1 LTMKSG
7 VECEYFLISPDGN
20 SIADPRDT
28 QSKPCYDQSAL
39 MRRYDLI
46 KEICDCMIE
55 MGWGPYQNDHEDANG
70 QFEMNWDYSDCL
82 KTADRHTF
90 FKYMVK
96 TIAEKHGL
104 RATFMPKP
112 FENLTGN
119 GCHAHISVWDG
130 KKNKFL
136 DNSNNLGLSKMAY
149 NFLGGVIKHASS
161 LSAFFNPTIN
171 SYRRINAPP
180 TKSGASWSPS
190 SISYTGN
197 NRTHMI
203 RIPDP
208 GRFELRLMDGSANP
222 YLLQAGVL
230 AAGINGIRKR
240 VNPGKPLF
248 CNMYTDH
255 KKYPNLKK
263 LPNTLE
269 ESLDMLNSNT
279 ILKNAFG
286 KDVLNSYLKLKN
298 SEIWKWKNWEIS
310 WSLSKQSSSE
320 KNIKILLVHG
330 FGASKNHWRHNQD
343 FLGKFSNCFAI
354 DLLGFGKSS
363 QPSALLNYEP
373 DKENSIKY
381 SFDLWGNQI
390 STFCAEVIKSPVY
403 LVGNSIGGV
412 IALKAAE
419 ILKDNCKGIILIDC
433 AQRTMDDK
441 RLKKSDILMNLL
453 RPVLKTIVR
462 QRLISNTLFTRA
474 ANPKVI
480 KRILEQAYPSGKNI
494 DKELIEILYQPSQ
507 RKNSKEAFRGFIN
520 LFDDYL
526 ATDLFDKVNAPIQL
540 IWGEKDPW
548 ESLNEA
554 KEWKN
559 KFRNIKRLDVI
570 KNAGHC
576 PHDEEP
582 EETNKL
588 ICEFLQETK

>member
-1 LTMKSG
+1 MPKNLFKIAKEKKIKYFLISFVDLFGVLRSKLVPAHAIKDMQETGAGFAGFAAWLDMTPADSDMFGIPDPDSLIQLPWNKEVGWLASDLWMNGKPVDASPRIMLKKQIKKLSKQGLTMKSG
-7 VECEYFLISPDGN
+7 VECEYFLISPDGD

-136 DNSNNLGLSKMAY
+136 DKSNNLGLSKMAY

-222 YLLQAGVL
+222 YLLQASVL
-230 AAGINGIRKR
+230 AAGIHGIK
-240 VNPGKPLF
+240 NKIDPGKPLN
-248 CNMYTDH
+248 CNMYEDFA
-255 KKYPNLKK
+255 KYPNLPK
-263 LPNTLE
+263 LPDELDQSLKQLKQNKEMNDAFGADVINSYIKLRSTEIKEFNNIERFDKSKSITKWERQNTL
-269 ESLDMLNSNT
+269 
-279 ILKNAFG
+279 
-286 KDVLNSYLKLKN
+286 
-298 SEIWKWKNWEIS
+298 
-310 WSLSKQSSSE
+310 
-320 KNIKILLVHG
+320 
-330 FGASKNHWRHNQD
+330 
-343 FLGKFSNCFAI
+343 
-354 DLLGFGKSS
+354 
-363 QPSALLNYEP
+363 
-373 DKENSIKY
+373 
-381 SFDLWGNQI
+381 
-390 STFCAEVIKSPVY
+390 
-403 LVGNSIGGV
+403 
-412 IALKAAE
+412 
-419 ILKDNCKGIILIDC
+419 DC
-433 AQRTMDDK
+433 
-441 RLKKSDILMNLL
+441 
-453 RPVLKTIVR
+453 
-462 QRLISNTLFTRA
+462 
-474 ANPKVI
+474 
-480 KRILEQAYPSGKNI
+480 
-494 DKELIEILYQPSQ
+494 
-507 RKNSKEAFRGFIN
+507 
-520 LFDDYL
+520 
-526 ATDLFDKVNAPIQL
+526 
-540 IWGEKDPW
+540 
-548 ESLNEA
+548 
-554 KEWKN
+554 
-559 KFRNIKRLDVI
+559 
-570 KNAGHC
+570 
-576 PHDEEP
+576 
-582 EETNKL
+582 
-588 ICEFLQETK
+588 